1 MVLGYFGR
9 TPVTPNAEVVA
20 LASQQLKLEPTT
32 KNALELAD
40 ADETKSLSHVRKMLE
55 EANLAVTDENLL
67 IAAACK
73 EKGIA
78 FLKGEA
84 KVNVR
89 KIEKEK
95 PATPA
100 ASTGSSEFT
109 VTVNGQKYHVRSEGN
124 DTTFV
129 IDGEVY
135 IIDVKDGAEEGV
147 ASCSAAASNTNGGRE
162 IKAGLPGSIFKVLV
176 NEGDKVKKGQPV
188 IVIEAMKMEIEVTS
202 PEDGVVSSV
211 KVKQGDTIVNNQVL
225 VTL

>member
-1 MVLGYFGR
+1 M
-9 TPVTPNAEVVA
+9 
-20 LASQQLKLEPTT
+20 
-32 KNALELAD
+32 
-40 ADETKSLSHVRKMLE
+40 
-55 EANLAVTDENLL
+55 
-67 IAAACK
+67 
-73 EKGIA
+73 
-78 FLKGEA
+78 
-84 KVNVR
+84 
-89 KIEKEK
+89 
-95 PATPA
+95 
-100 ASTGSSEFT
+100 
-109 VTVNGQKYHVRSEGN
+109 
-124 DTTFV
+124 
-129 IDGEVY
+129 Y